1 MNTLN
6 MLIEQHIL
14 EAEARSRHV
23 DEMIASQR
31 SANGLVAAHVDA
43 HLQLVQARRGR
54 STLEL
59 EGFRDVPH
67 ADRVKAGG
75 RFDGVSG
82 ALQVV
87 GAELE
92 KALAAVLVSG
102 HK

>member
-1 MNTLN
+1 
-6 MLIEQHIL
+6 
-14 EAEARSRHV
+14 
-23 DEMIASQR
+23 
-31 SANGLVAAHVDA
+31 
-43 HLQLVQARRGR
+43 
-54 STLEL
+54 
-59 EGFRDVPH
+59 
-67 ADRVKAGG
+67 VKAGG